1 MGTGKALSG
10 IQVLQNLAK
19 EFDGLGKATQAS
31 TAEQVAGVFQVN
43 ILKAALSD
51 LSSANSQY
59 ASSLRVANSAT
70 NEAYERNEQ
79 LNQSLDALVNR
90 TLANLTAAG
99 AGLGGTLEPALK
111 NVLGTVNNVIE
122 AFGKGGSFEEFG
134 KTMGS
139 GLMKGLGAFIGGPGL
154 IVMTAVFGKI
164 ALSLGKFASQAL
176 QDVLGLNQATKQR
189 AALEGAVV
197 AHIASEPAL
206 LSQVRAGTLNVLAV
220 EKEILATVRLA
231 SAERSRIQA
240 YASPLTGALM
250 GRGMRAGPRGATLPG
265 GAAGFVPN
273 YANAGSERA
282 AAAAGGY
289 RAGSIKT
296 MNQPGAG
303 AMMYN
308 SAETVK
314 KFPGMSQSAIMPP
327 QGSPAGAGYKSAFG
341 AAHGFDPYAAGGF
354 VPNFM
359 AYYQMGG
366 KQLSG
371 AGMASGLKSGKISP
385 ADASSAGYAK
395 GQSKKKTGPNEHV
408 YPASHLG
415 VLGIEGTHSGNSST
429 TFGQLAQ
436 FKSLPAHLKKQK
448 VTFAGMQIRTIN
460 EAKKNLT
467 VQSFSDD
474 ISREM
479 TTPVAKLSHKI
490 FGDALGNDW
499 ASTARG
505 LESKWGGK
513 RQLLPPGAEGSI
525 FEAAI
530 NLGLKATKG
539 GATLNKTFD
548 QSIGGSQKPFDFEET
563 GKARPPF
570 KNAFGFKPNLEL
582 ADAKR
587 TINVENVRTIIK
599 KAYNSKLRGLPVPK
613 ALGHVPN
620 FSPLTSAI
628 GREMQAGVPASAI
641 RVGSSSA
648 LKSAGNPGGVGVYNT
663 IHEPAGLQ
671 QGISRSRSQGVNPK
685 SHGIPNY
692 ASTLLD
698 RYGKPLPS
706 PKTVILAD
714 SVDDLAGGSKSA
726 ASEMKGAAKEAR
738 GMKMAMAGMAA
749 QMLAGAAASNMSPG
763 LGQDMVTG
771 AGSMAGYAGLGFAF
785 GGPVG
790 GGVGAALGG
799 LGMGVTY
806 LKKHTDEAK
815 LSFDNLSA
823 ELQKITENSNQVS
836 QSLGLVGEKI
846 TKLAGE
852 RDQTKRVRLVQEMV
866 SEAANLITNVSDPDV
881 RKQLQSEFGAM
892 DTKELNAK
900 KLTELKDRI
909 LAELGSGKQMKD
921 AQLMG
926 TNVRA
931 GDSTWTEFMSN
942 RFGKDQYGQAAAGVG
957 AGGNDVNPFAWITRT
972 FSTLAANPVKR
983 MAGGE
988 MPWKGWF
995 GASRETQ
1002 SKNDT
1007 GWGWGGAS
1015 NEKASMMRELNVR
1028 QSVPQFATDLMK
1040 MKGTGGRELGELM
1053 MGDQATRTSLEDLQK
1068 RLEKEGG
1075 SGGRS
1080 KTVHD
1085 AFEKG
1090 GVMMEA
1096 LKGAGVVGDIRK
1108 KIRES
1113 LDSTEA
1119 RNILLR
1125 TLFGMEMSAVKTEW
1139 GDWMSDMPAV
1149 KADTTAKLSRTQ
1161 RGFMNKNIG
1170 AAEAEPLPDRAPSGL
1185 DEYHALIKNL
1195 REASDSVKEFG
1206 LATARQV
1213 VHEKKLRSIQSRY
1226 DIALAGKGM
1235 GDSRTVAK
1243 KTMEVALDEAKQG
1256 LIDGTKAAVNTFTS
1270 KVADGFGGMAVEF
1283 KKWAAGQNF
1292 FKGGFYEGGPTTL
1305 MGKGISGSLPGGDSK
1320 SKSQMA
1326 MSLFSAMTTGS
1337 IDREALREELKAAQ
1351 EKVEKGDQTALGV
1364 RELTVLE
1371 VAPKVLKVLD
1381 AAVRDYNTNISKE
1394 TDLRN
1399 KAIEAAK
1406 RGNIVTLKTIEL
1418 AGRYARGM
1426 ELQNQRLTLS
1436 RATERLGFI
1445 DDDLRSGRITGQQ
1458 HAGFKGS
1465 QRKASRDYLG
1475 LTEENMKSNIFRE
1488 EFTMGPR
1495 QALEEFENAQRS
1507 VAQNMKSSF
1516 SEAFQSISSG
1526 ANSVQGALANM
1537 AQSILD
1543 SISQVS
1549 SNVFTNM
1556 MFSKMGFHSQGG
1568 PVPGYAAGGVVT
1580 GGSGY
1585 KDDVPTMMQGGEF
1598 VIKKSSAQKIGY
1610 GKLNAIN
1617 GVGRGYAQGGLTTGG
1632 GGPSM
1637 MKMGALSAGASALSG
1652 IIQQANTPG
1661 TPDPIPSRDY
1671 GFGKSKHGF
1680 LGGADPDAGQT
1691 DSITGGRGRASAS
1704 LGKGFVYYRRDP
1716 ETGRLIS
1723 ERARPTEGRFE
1734 VSQRLSL
1741 LGRLGEDDPQTSR
1754 MFGKE
1759 QSMSKY
1765 QNYLETETQ
1774 SRKDQI
1780 DAVKRQKRG
1789 RLVGAYMNA
1798 AMLIGGAKMMQGA
1811 SSNPDVIGSGGKTYS
1826 SFEGSGGTAY
1836 RLSDAEVF
1844 GRAGRMA
1851 SPLSRPGVMS
1861 TMQNMQAFNPLTAG
1875 PAPRTFPGDTGYAMV
1890 MGGEYIM
1897 SPETVRTYGTNF
1909 MSELNRGNVAG
1920 YANGG
1925 PVGGGSLGNQG
1936 ASNGETPNSGN
1947 TTNNVK
1953 ISVNVDKSGKA
1964 DTSVSTGPQGG
1975 SGDSGESDREEVE
1988 NNKALG
1994 KLLQGVVLE
2003 ELVKQQRPGGL
2014 LRNQRA

>member
-1 MGTGKALSG
+1 
-10 IQVLQNLAK
+10 
-19 EFDGLGKATQAS
+19 
-31 TAEQVAGVFQVN
+31 
-43 ILKAALSD
+43 
-51 LSSANSQY
+51 
-59 ASSLRVANSAT
+59 
-70 NEAYERNEQ
+70 
-79 LNQSLDALVNR
+79 
-90 TLANLTAAG
+90 
-99 AGLGGTLEPALK
+99 
-111 NVLGTVNNVIE
+111 
-122 AFGKGGSFEEFG
+122 
-134 KTMGS
+134 
-139 GLMKGLGAFIGGPGL
+139 
-154 IVMTAVFGKI
+154 MTAVFGKI
-164 ALSLGKFASQAL
+164 ALSLGKFAGQAL

-303 AMMYN
+303 TMMYN

-314 KFPGMSQSAIMPP
+314 KFPGMAQSAIMPP
-327 QGSPAGAGYKSAFG
+327 QGSPAGAGYKAAFG
-341 AAHGFDPYAAGGF
+341 ASHGFDPYAAGGF

-448 VTFAGMQIRTIN
+448 VTFSGMQISTIN
-460 EAKKNLT
+460 AAKKNLT

-490 FGDALGNDW
+490 FGQALGDDW

-570 KNAFGFKPNLEL
+570 KTAFGFKPNLEL

-685 SHGIPNY
+685 GHGVPNFVKPAPMPSQLPLKHGMVVHGPPSAGAPGIPSGPHVSGVSP
-692 ASTLLD
+692 ASRLGLDSGPPLLEKGMAD
-698 RYGKPLPS
+698 AGKAA
-706 PKTVILAD
+706 TD
-714 SVDDLAGGSKSA
+714 SAKASA
-726 ASEMKGAAKEAR
+726 QATKQTRRMGAAMG
-738 GMKMAMAGMAA
+738 GMMVQMA
-749 QMLAGAAASNMSPG
+749 AGAAAANMEEGSFSQTATKG
-763 LGQDMVTG
+763 V
-771 AGSMAGYAGLGFAF
+771 GSMAGYAGMGFMM
-785 GGPVG
+785 GGPW
-790 GGVGAALGG
+790 GAAAGGAIGAVGMGLEIVQKHSDAAQQSLGVLAAKLEETQKAGVQVSEALGKVSVSLSSLETERDPGKRQQAGREIIAQLREAAVKLPEGSDARSRVEGMISGIGNNKNLPTTKSMEKLLEQANLENKKNVRSETFAKMGAGVKSLAKGDGG
-799 LGMGVTY
+799 LG
-806 LKKHTDEAK
+806 
-815 LSFDNLSA
+815 F
-823 ELQKITENSNQVS
+823 IS
-836 QSLGLVGEKI
+836 QEISEGNYGRAFE
-846 TKLAGE
+846 LAGG
-852 RDQTKRVRLVQEMV
+852 D
-866 SEAANLITNVSDPDV
+866 I
-881 RKQLQSEFGAM
+881 G
-892 DTKELNAK
+892 LNPA
-900 KLTELKDRI
+900 LMIGR
-909 LAELGSGKQMKD
+909 
-921 AQLMG
+921 LMG
-926 TNVRA
+926 TGLNAAGIKPDWMPEGIGESLNNKQQEARAARAATNVP
-931 GDSTWTEFMSN
+931 GFFKEFMSQ
-942 RFGKDQYGQAAAGVG
+942 G
-957 AGGNDVNPFAWITRT
+957 
-972 FSTLAANPVKR
+972 TLAD
-983 MAGGE
+983 
-988 MPWKGWF
+988 
-995 GASRETQ
+995 Q
-1002 SKNDT
+1002 SKSIGT
-1007 GWGWGGAS
+1007 ALQS
-1015 NEKASMMRELNVR
+1015 SPKAMAAIEAMRL
-1028 QSVPQFATDLMK
+1028 
-1040 MKGTGGRELGELM
+1040 
-1053 MGDQATRTSLEDLQK
+1053 
-1068 RLEKEGG
+1068 
-1075 SGGRS
+1075 
-1080 KTVHD
+1080 
-1085 AFEKG
+1085 
-1090 GVMMEA
+1090 
-1096 LKGAGVVGDIRK
+1096 
-1108 KIRES
+1108 ES
-1113 LDSTEA
+1113 LDIGLNS
-1119 RNILLR
+1119 
-1125 TLFGMEMSAVKTEW
+1125 SDPKTKKRLVNE
-1139 GDWMSDMPAV
+1139 
-1149 KADTTAKLSRTQ
+1149 KTTAFLSEGGGFEAGMSKALGAANIADDAKKALKSNLNTAEGKRAFMDYMYG
-1161 RGFMNKNIG
+1161 RGIDDVGSGLFSSDVKGQKAGVSTGFTGKDIKDSAA
-1170 AAEAEPLPDRAPSGL
+1170 AAEAVAKIKIKAPEKAAEIGVRATRDFVEGL
-1185 DEYHALIKNL
+1185 RKGSVAAKNQL
-1195 REASDSVKEFG
+1195 KETQ
-1206 LATARQV
+1206 LQIVQSA
-1213 VHEKKLRSIQSRY
+1213 KLRKIQDGY
-1226 DIALAGKGM
+1226 DIALAKATRDTIGLADAKLAKNLAEAAINFKDASTLAKDTFDSNMANDVAGFAKTFEKGAEAFDKGGWGSRDTGVAAAFSPLGSAFGGGTRMTGSGNIMEKESQINLARETFKGLGSKGVNFLRDRISDAQEKERKQTGTLSVEEKIVKEFGPKVLEKLIVRTEELDQKMRELGIQHVNAQDHAKAQAAIDKKMLELSRMLNTEKAKELRLTTVILGQQKVKEAARRRSLGQIGGKDYYATEAKQLDDEIAERGIRPSDFGKGM
-1235 GDSRTVAK
+1235 
-1243 KTMEVALDEAKQG
+1243 
-1256 LIDGTKAAVNTFTS
+1256 
-1270 KVADGFGGMAVEF
+1270 
-1283 KKWAAGQNF
+1283 
-1292 FKGGFYEGGPTTL
+1292 TT
-1305 MGKGISGSLPGGDSK
+1305 
-1320 SKSQMA
+1320 
-1326 MSLFSAMTTGS
+1326 
-1337 IDREALREELKAAQ
+1337 ALRGEMAYDPIEYFNDLKA
-1351 EKVEKGDQTALGV
+1351 GST
-1364 RELTVLE
+1364 
-1371 VAPKVLKVLD
+1371 
-1381 AAVRDYNTNISKE
+1381 
-1394 TDLRN
+1394 
-1399 KAIEAAK
+1399 
-1406 RGNIVTLKTIEL
+1406 EL
-1418 AGRYARGM
+1418 AS
-1426 ELQNQRLTLS
+1426 T
-1436 RATERLGFI
+1436 
-1445 DDDLRSGRITGQQ
+1445 
-1458 HAGFKGS
+1458 
-1465 QRKASRDYLG
+1465 
-1475 LTEENMKSNIFRE
+1475 
-1488 EFTMGPR
+1488 
-1495 QALEEFENAQRS
+1495 
-1507 VAQNMKSSF
+1507 MKSSF
-1516 SEAFQSISSG
+1516 ADTFQSIASG
-1526 ANSVQGALANM
+1526 ANSVQGAFAKM

-1543 SISQVS
+1543 SISS
-1549 SNVFTNM
+1549 MSANMFSNM
-1556 MFSKMGFHSQGG
+1556 MFSKMGFSQGG
-1568 PVPGYAAGGVVT
+1568 TVPGYAAGGVVT

-1875 PAPRTFPGDTGYAMV
+1875 PAPRTFPGDTGYANGGGTSGSPAMV